1 MPHKRTV
8 LLDGS
13 SILFGSLLTI
23 IGLAMFTIPNDIAP
37 GGVSGL
43 ATALSHIT
51 SLSVGTLTLVINLP
65 LLLIAWR
72 KLGLAALIKTL
83 LATILLS
90 VGINLLTPLL
100 PVYDGNVLL
109 AAVLGGVAIGAGTG
123 LLLARGISTGGTDLV
138 ALMLRSRFPNFP
150 TGHILLA
157 MDAAVVVFAVLVF
170 GNIEVALYSGVAIYI
185 ATKTID
191 GIQQGLDFAK
201 VIYIVT
207 DQEQPI
213 LDELAGRMGRGV
225 TVLPAKGG
233 FSGKNKSMLMT
244 VARRNE
250 VAQTL
255 QLVKS
260 IDNRAFIILSN
271 ATEVHGEGFKEGE
284 D

>member
-157 MDAAVVVFAVLVF
+157 LDAAVVVFAVLVF